1 MAVEGAD
8 GAPVH
13 PGGAGGPLDG
23 ATPATAPGF
32 VGEVLPAPADVAAA
46 LRAGGRHAGWDPAR
60 SLLEADVDPDP
71 LVQVRRWLDEARR
84 AGSPWFNAM
93 VLATIGPSGDPSARA
108 VLLKGV
114 DHGFVFF
121 TNGESRKARDMAA
134 DGRVAAVLLLEPF
147 ERQVRVEGV
156 AAPVAD
162 AESDDYWATRPRGSQ
177 LGAWASPQ
185 SAPLADRAEL
195 EARAAAAAARFAE
208 EPIPRPPGWGGW
220 RIAPSSVE
228 LWQGRP
234 DRLHDR
240 LVYSRVG
247 DRWELGR
254 LAP

>member
-1 MAVEGAD
+1 MPIEGSD

-13 PGGAGGPLDG
+13 PGGGGPLDRT
-23 ATPATAPGF
+23 APATAAGF
-32 VGEVLPAPADVAAA
+32 VGEVLPAPSDVAAA

-71 LVQVRRWLDEARR
+71 LVEVRRWLDDARR

-93 VLATIGPSGDPSARA
+93 VLTTVGPDGAPSSRA

-114 DHGFVFF
+114 DHGFVLF
-121 TNGESRKARDMAA
+121 TNGDSRKGREMQGDP
-134 DGRVAAVLLLEPF
+134 RVAAVLLVEPF
-147 ERQVRVEGV
+147 ERQVRVEGT
-156 AAPVAD
+156 AEPVDA

-195 EARAAAAAARFAE
+195 ERRATEVAERFGDG
-208 EPIPRPPGWGGW
+208 PIPRPPAWGGW
-220 RIAPSSVE
+220 RITPSVVE

-240 LVYSRVG
+240 LCYVRAHDG
-247 DRWELGR
+247 WALTR